1 MQIERRQMGAVLVV
15 ERARTGV
22 SKEQFFLNDYP
33 KIEVA
38 APFTSWRT
46 DQGPLLSYPAG
57 GRDVASSG
65 SEETVSQTVAREL
78 YEELSEAVSKQP
90 NPETRV
96 LFGQLGDT
104 SFDKNSGAEQ
114 LLLPFLVGQINF
126 AHQILNMLAATSLR
140 VQFDSLPREVQCEL
154 EKAVNQKAAQFVKPA
169 QVVDVDVFDSGLHLN
184 SYSSLFRVPSV
195 ATAVWWWM
203 QDSLSSEI
211 FERVASES
219 NAKTQKFIMA
229 TAQTL
234 QLAIKNGAWGKNGRV
249 ATELLNET
257 DAKYL
262 GVTQG

>member
-22 SKEQFFLNDYP
+22 SKEQFFLNDHS
-33 KIEVA
+33 KNEVA
-38 APFTSWRT
+38 APLTSWRT
-46 DQGPLLSYPAG
+46 EHEPLLSYPAG
-57 GRDVASSG
+57 GRDVTSLG
-65 SEETVSQTVAREL
+65 REETVGETVAREL
-78 YEELSEAVSKQP
+78 YEELSDAVS
-90 NPETRV
+90 T
-96 LFGQLGDT
+96 QLSSDLSLIFSRLAQT
-104 SFDKNSGAEQ
+104 TFDKNSGVEQ
-114 LLLPFLVGQINF
+114 LLQPFLVGQINF
-126 AHQILNMLAATSLR
+126 AHQILNMLAASSVR

-154 EKAVNQKAAQFVKPA
+154 EKAVDQKAAQFVKPA
-169 QVVDVDVFDSGLHLN
+169 QVVDVDVFDSRLHLN